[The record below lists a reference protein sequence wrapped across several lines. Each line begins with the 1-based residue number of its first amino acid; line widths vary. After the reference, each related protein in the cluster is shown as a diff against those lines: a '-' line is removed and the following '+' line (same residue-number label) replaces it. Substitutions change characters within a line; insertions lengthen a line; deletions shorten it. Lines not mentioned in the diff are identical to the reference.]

1 MRRITLML
9 VSIVCLLVLGAVLI
23 SRGISA
29 QDVTEAVYNPYPPGI
44 LPPDLVSEIQ
54 RVNREVNLIEKEAL
68 AQWHALPK
76 NSGTAMRQ
84 IQLLGKIER
93 N

>member
-1 MRRITLML
+1 MRRTILML
-9 VSIVCLLVLGAVLI
+9 LSIVSLMVVGAGLI

-29 QDVTEAVYNPYPPGI
+29 QDVPEAVYNPYPPGI

-68 AQWHALPK
+68 AQWPLC
-76 NSGTAMRQ
+76 Q
-84 IQLLGKIER
+84 KIREPQ
-93 N
+93 